1 VVVGFETTSIARSQL
16 KLRRRYSRNLK
27 IPLEKFLATPL
38 SLSFQKLRFATSSTQ
53 ISFKINVPLYC
64 RIIEHR
70 TRNNHF
76 GDLAAFHVF
85 QLIFNKGTTRAMC
98 DVLRQWMCDKK
109 CGKSKGE
116 ELEKMNERCNFQLY
130 DFPSIY
136 FFVMWQ
142 KKYSI
147 CIAFEFFF
155 LSYICW
161 IIISYKLSG
170 MSNAEIYPPEKGK
183 EKKKF
188 ESKHKLNENL
198 PYTRYRMSVYI
209 YFLSNIQTALP
220 FSVYFLIHK

>member
-1 VVVGFETTSIARSQL
+1 MSINALISISHPEL
-16 KLRRRYSRNLK
+16 CICTK
-27 IPLEKFLATPL
+27 I
-38 SLSFQKLRFATSSTQ
+38 TQ
-53 ISFKINVPLYC
+53 IIKNLNSNIATIFSKNALFCYLIFSQTELPLYY
-64 RIIEHR
+64 RIIVIEHR

-109 CGKSKGE
+109 CGKSRGE

-142 KKYSI
+142 KKYI
-147 CIAFEFFF
+147 FHLYCIRVSVF
-155 LSYICW
+155 LIYVESSS
-161 IIISYKLSG
+161 SYKLSG
-170 MSNAEIYPPEKGK
+170 MSNAEFYPPEKKGK

-188 ESKHKLNENL
+188 ESKHKLNENQ
-198 PYTRYRMSVYI
+198 PYPRYWMSVCI
-209 YFLSNIQTALP
+209 FISNIQTALP
-220 FSVYFLIHK
+220 FSVHFLIHK